1 MKRVI
6 LIALVAVL
14 PQIQGC
20 DFDSDGFLGKLFKG
34 GGSAVPVTVEGVT
47 IRDKDYRIK
56 VPATIEPSK
65 VEEITFPKE
74 ITVEKVLV
82 SVGDKV
88 SVGDPLFQISEMEI
102 KNRIAKLQ
110 EDLRDAKADIDKN
123 MYLFNNRDRL
133 IEEGRIEQSQYDDIE
148 PDLDAAEQRAE
159 KVQAE
164 LTRLTESPSS
174 NSITSSARGVVS
186 EINAAVGTA
195 TPAGKALIKI
205 TKVDPLTARFE
216 LASYESSAISNGM
229 GVTVRLPDLS
239 AESIHAKITKIDPT
253 IDPELQTFKVWAE
266 VPNANGHLKVGMS
279 AEVEFVTPK
288 KQRFYLIPAE
298 ALIRERR
305 RHYVFTV
312 INGIAHKVE
321 VVPKEKVGSKI
332 EIAKGLREDD
342 LVVVKGNEKLTEGT
356 VLDIWGR

>member
-148 PDLDAAEQRAE
+148 PDLDAAEQ
-159 KVQAE
+159 
-164 LTRLTESPSS
+164 
-174 NSITSSARGVVS
+174 VVDDRPRRQP
-186 EINAAVGTA
+186 
-195 TPAGKALIKI
+195 PAGRALAGIGGGEGGQL
-205 TKVDPLTARFE
+205 V
-216 LASYESSAISNGM
+216 
-229 GVTVRLPDLS
+229 GVADL
-239 AESIHAKITKIDPT
+239 
-253 IDPELQTFKVWAE
+253 
-266 VPNANGHLKVGMS
+266 G
-279 AEVEFVTPK
+279 
-288 KQRFYLIPAE
+288 
-298 ALIRERR
+298 
-305 RHYVFTV
+305 
-312 INGIAHKVE
+312 
-321 VVPKEKVGSKI
+321 VGSQDV
-332 EIAKGLREDD
+332 GFGHRRD
-342 LVVVKGNEKLTEGT
+342 LTPGV
-356 VLDIWGR
+356 